1 MQKLTELKGEIN
13 DSTAFVISF
22 QKDRNIREKIKKEI
36 ILDNTMKQLSPD
48 RHV

>member
-22 QKDRNIREKIKKEI
+22 QKDRNIREKIKTEI
-36 ILDNTMKQLSPD
+36 ILDNTKKQLITD
-48 RHV
+48 RQV